1 MGLTSV
7 VDAIAAHLAASLP
20 PPAPAVGPAQP
31 ATGADL
37 PAVAISVT
45 RAEQPLPALGRTPAS
60 VMTGALRVETSID
73 LADPVL
79 HLPGEDVSLLSPDRR
94 VVHLPHGSVV
104 RADGIG
110 EHPFG
115 AGDLL
120 VRVGATTF
128 PPVAGVPSA
137 AQVQLDPQAGILR
150 FLDPLPAGGNLE
162 LGYFIGA
169 WEVRTERHQGE
180 VEVEVFAAVGGSR
193 RRSVGG
199 GRRRPHPR
207 SHPRRH
213 RVAPDRTSRVG
224 AGHRPRSRPRPGRHH
239 PHPGAALPVLLR
251 AHRSRHPDVG
261 GTDRPGRGGR
271 APPTPRPP
279 RLSPKPSP
287 SPSSARTRRDCPMR
301 RDCP

>member
-1 MGLTSV
+1 MGLTAV
-7 VDAIAAHLAASLP
+7 VDAIAAHLAATLP
-20 PPAPAVGPAQP
+20 PPTPAVGPAQP
-31 ATGADL
+31 ATSADL

-60 VMTGALRVETSID
+60 VMTGALRVTTTID

-128 PPVAGVPSA
+128 PPVAGAPTA
-137 AQVQLDPQAGILR
+137 AQVQLDPQAGILQ
-150 FLDPLPAGGNLE
+150 FLNPLPAAGTME

-180 VEVEVFAAVGGSR
+180 VELEVFAAS
-193 RRSVGG
+193 
-199 GRRRPHPR
+199 
-207 SHPRRH
+207 
-213 RVAPDRTSRVG
+213 
-224 AGHRPRSRPRPGRHH
+224 
-239 PHPGAALPVLLR
+239 GAAAADLSAGVDAVLTRDPIPVATGLR
-251 AHRSRHPDVG
+251 RVEPLGLGPITV
-261 GTDRPGRGGR
+261 
-271 APPTPRPP
+271 PPAVLGLVATT
-279 RLSPKPSP
+279 
-287 SPSSARTRRDCPMR
+287 RTRVLRYRFSFERIDPVIQTSGGPIIR
-301 RDCP
+301 VDVASTADATPDPPVTEAFSVE

>member
-1 MGLTSV
+1 MGLTAV
-7 VDAIAAHLAASLP
+7 VDAIAAHLAATLP
-20 PPAPAVGPAQP
+20 PPSPAVGPTQP

-45 RAEQPLPALGRTPAS
+45 RAEQPLPALGRTPVS

-110 EHPFG
+110 DHPFG
-115 AGDLL
+115 TGDLL
-120 VRVGATTF
+120 VRVGPTTF

-137 AQVQLDPQAGILR
+137 AQVQLDAQAGILQ
-150 FLDPLPAGGNLE
+150 FLNVLPAAGTLE

-180 VEVEVFAAVGGSR
+180 VEVEVFAASGAVAADLSAAVDAVLTRDPIPVATGLR
-193 RRSVGG
+193 RVEPLGLG
-199 GRRRPHPR
+199 PIT
-207 SHPRRH
+207 
-213 RVAPDRTSRVG
+213 VAPAVLGLAATSRSRVLRYRFSFERIDPVIQTSG
-224 AGHRPRSRPRPGRHH
+224 GPIVRVDVAGTT
-239 PHPGAALPVLLR
+239 AATPDPPVTE
-251 AHRSRHPDVG
+251 AFTVE
-261 GTDRPGRGGR
+261 
-271 APPTPRPP
+271 
-279 RLSPKPSP
+279 
-287 SPSSARTRRDCPMR
+287 
-301 RDCP
+301 